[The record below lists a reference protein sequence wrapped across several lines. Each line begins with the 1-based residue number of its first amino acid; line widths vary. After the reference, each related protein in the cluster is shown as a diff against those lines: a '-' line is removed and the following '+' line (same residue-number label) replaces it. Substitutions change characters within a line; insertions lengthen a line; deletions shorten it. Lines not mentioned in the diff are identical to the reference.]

1 VHAHRLQCTEP
12 ADQVKEKA
20 EKYLDQFIKN
30 QDNSEALTCI
40 LRNSANQ
47 ITLFVTVEMLT
58 KTYLVDSGI
67 GLIECKQLLTR
78 LRRQGQ
84 IGRGL

>member
-1 VHAHRLQCTEP
+1 MYRR

-30 QDNSEALTCI
+30 QDNSEALTFI
-40 LRNSANQ
+40 LNNSANQ

-67 GLIECKQLLTR
+67 GLIECKLALTR
-78 LRRQGQ
+78 L
-84 IGRGL
+84 

>member
-1 VHAHRLQCTEP
+1 MPDVYAHRLQCTDP
-12 ADQVKEKA
+12 VDQVKEKA

-30 QDNSEALTCI
+30 QNNSETLTFI
-40 LRNSANQ
+40 LKNSANQ

-67 GLIECKQLLTR
+67 GLIECRHPLTR
-78 LRRQGQ
+78 L
-84 IGRGL
+84 